1 MDGAQN
7 RRALSFRTW
16 FSLVIIR
23 YFRFEYL
30 SSFGGGLDSDL
41 AY

>member
-16 FSLVIIR
+16 FSLVKFR
-23 YFRFEYL
+23 YFRFGYL
-30 SSFGGGLDSDL
+30 SSFGGGLGSGL